1 MNKHFLTILLT
12 MMDSIKNNNTRSW
25 LDKEIQSSIHGE
37 FLEKLWNNP
46 EEVCKQKT
54 SIVNLVKEIKEALEI
69 DSNPEVH
76 RLAAD
81 DIINGVEKFYWKKE
95 SGVVQDF
102 MSEDDFISSLFN
114 LPTWVNYTKVY
125 QPGDKKPWFIKT
137 KKGQEMYKRKTTWE
151 MTPETS
157 YRFMSQNSC
166 TSIKLVKMG
175 FAQLVAFHSDNNAID
190 NFCKENSLDAV
201 PSEMKHLFVALRKG
215 DKVEETLMGKWK
227 RCRTVDNAKFL
238 LAFAKEVAVELS
250 LDDVES
256 LTVRA
261 AFDIGSFHTFL
272 EEQAFVQNVFE
283 TYYMVQPFFAKTS
296 WDDISAEGRK
306 DFAGNM
312 KRLAKAIEYAE
323 AAQMRMYEEYVSES
337 DDYNNVIERV
347 SESIQYIK
355 DDMLEHWNMLVIKQ
369 ANLSMA
375 DESFYSLQKKLVIN
389 VRKVLGIEVLNI
401 EESMQGNA
409 FQGADVLGKI
419 YPKFKEST
427 FSCSIDIEKGV
438 DSAKGWQLVAQAC
451 KELKI
456 VPVGGSV
463 FAKLFDKDGNP
474 SMPTLLADA
483 MFDNFSSFIAYF
495 NSLTNAPAKA
505 ALCNSEMHLPMN
517 DACSVV
523 IYNAKSDIIGES
535 VRASITEKLKEASSH
550 FTDEMKIFPS
560 LLAGVDGSGLNSTG
574 VKAQIRGFVEGAE
587 KHDGSLIPKHAAYFK
602 GLSVDG
608 FICEFNDNPLY
619 TIWNAIAD
627 GHVSVLDSKEEW
639 FRFVRDNGCKP
650 VFAIEKGMVKG
661 WAKAHLG
668 KILGG
673 NDVSIGEVLEANGG
687 FVKVDRTTYGWSIL
701 PCPLGTGTSSSF
713 QLQVMLKADPLHFM
727 YLSKQA
733 TKEGLLDQLEVGTPE
748 YKATKRMLR
757 NMVEI
762 YESPAD
768 LEKEL
773 TDRFYPRYVSNHS
786 EITSWINN
794 IVTFFKDNSVKLQ
807 DHLTNR
813 FYRKVESTG
822 DEVKDQ
828 ALLNLI
834 DKVVKD
840 PSVNSTV
847 KGALRPWLEN
857 PSKYLWRMAST
868 GLDKKYDWRRLV
880 MADFA
885 SSQAF
890 KSFVK
895 DLDEGAKAWWEK
907 ALNFS
912 GLTIATSNH
921 NSLKPELAAGWR
933 GPLLVKDAV
942 QLNMVINPE
951 TLRAWVKGEKIFV
964 SADEDPIDL
973 VECIRPH
980 MEVKHGSY
988 ETKQLEIMLFNLY
1001 ANSMVLNLDEK
1012 IMLMHTEDVED
1023 GQGDDDGDTW
1033 CLEFDKD
1040 IVRLFAAS
1048 IKRWRKYHPNKVSI
1062 ELSKKAQIDYSDAFS
1077 VDEEVRNKAI
1087 QRYGFDMSSLGGRVP
1102 NPLGWNYAYLREK
1115 LDALMQDQDLVDFG
1129 QFVRKVGVN
1138 PQGPAVGPFSN
1149 ISVDI
1154 MSRVDVEKLGQ
1165 DDESNNLLFQGY
1177 KTSSFGVQ
1185 ISIDFAKRMVEIL
1198 NAMLYGLKKDG
1209 KFVVDFDKE
1218 ITAEFLEEWGCG
1230 NQDPEYNVAC
1240 VTKDSVTKYYF
1251 VGKFEIPNGYS
1262 CDNYLSEAAFK
1273 KLEQDPSIEVELEMR
1288 TWGSVLCPDTMCFDF
1303 NFCYHFAQ
1311 VAMQLDKDS
1320 VCIWKES
1327 PMAILKNKELQEKV
1341 RLQLKTMMPNKFTQN
1356 FGIFM
1361 SLLENEAFVRKVNIT
1376 ETLMKEFSN
1385 KQLSEEAKVE
1395 GLLNRL
1401 RVCYAKMMAEE
1412 STPWGDKKK
1421 ISSTAKSLRLL
1432 DAYFGGLDRDA
1443 RRNILAD
1450 AEVVSVIVKD
1460 LMVLDQWA
1468 NLDDAPKQLLWQ
1480 VIVEG
1485 HVEISTELEPS
1496 ARIAKQTQLIEKS
1509 VEILVDASLQGFY
1522 KGVNNHN
1529 VFPAIVQQNLSW
1541 LLEGKSFVES
1551 DFAKS
1556 LEGESFVKK
1565 HENGSLMFAN
1575 TANAG
1580 VNHVLLLQASLKYL
1594 RRFIVKTQVNNPENA
1609 IKAFTEVLDF
1619 CEGDLFGAFRT
1630 YGTEYKKAF
1639 TKLQSLLR
1647 LIPHYIPL
1655 IPRNWFEYSPNGFV
1669 QGVKDKQTLGGFS
1682 DLWAKGLIDYQWFTS
1697 SKWFKPEAWIRKA
1710 LMGTP
1715 EMPGSFEGFDT
1726 VFEHCARNGVSV
1738 VSKSYF
1744 KNDGIKT
1751 PDVLVMTC
1759 LFNRGH
1765 IMVKNGALQLQ
1776 DRPGESGLLTSNK
1789 GKALYNAYCYKN
1801 IQEYIMVAGLPLIDR
1816 GIAVWQKDPLGIHGE
1831 IINRL
1836 PIMYNTNCLGF
1847 QAYDS
1852 SNKKYIYPT
1861 SVKTMDLRNLF
1872 QAMQGGQIEEG
1883 DTTFKAVTVE
1893 NAFKRAMQLSLI
1905 AYMDS
1910 NIGFSQLP
1918 NVVFDKTT
1926 IKDRLVKCA
1935 QHLDVPRHFLCFDK
1949 KAKDESGNEVTQA
1962 QFFGPAK
1969 DLIDGKFAWTPI
1981 NLGVLK
1987 SYLNYTQ
1994 LFTHD
1999 KTIWCK
2005 EMRSPMYLKAKMP
2018 LGHFDSCR
2026 DLQTSTHSKIQ
2037 NLFMNPSKDGFD
2049 KVFQSIRYGNQHLWQ
2064 NYHHVNSIGQR
2075 YSKAVHLKEGDYLI
2089 AIFSRGVSSI
2099 SKANGKRF
2107 FGNKGTPVE
2116 YFRTQGGHFNFDL
2129 NDAYMVVVKR

>member
-1 MNKHFLTILLT
+1 MNQHFLPVLLS
-12 MMDSIKNNNTRSW
+12 MMGSIKNETTRSW
-25 LDKEIQSSIHGE
+25 LDTKIKKDHDGS
-37 FLEKLWNNP
+37 FLHSLWNDPQKTCN
-46 EEVCKQKT
+46 QKT
-54 SIVNLVKEIKEALEI
+54 SIANLVKEIKEALEI
-69 DSNPEVH
+69 DCNPEVH
-76 RLAAD
+76 RLAAE
-81 DIINGVEKFYWKKE
+81 DIINGVERFYWKKQA
-95 SGVVQDF
+95 GVVQDF
-102 MSEDDFISSLFN
+102 MSEDDFISN
-114 LPTWVNYTKVY
+114 LNLHTWVNYTKVY

-137 KKGQEMYKRKTTWE
+137 KKGQEMYKRKTTWL

-157 YRFMSQNSC
+157 YRFMSQNPC

-175 FAQLVAFHSDNNAID
+175 FAQLVAFHSDNNAMDVFRKQNDLKDPI
-190 NFCKENSLDAV
+190 
-201 PSEMKHLFVALRKG
+201 PSEMKGLFVALRKG
-215 DKVEETLMGKWK
+215 ENLQEML
-227 RCRTVDNAKFL
+227 NAKWQKCRSIQNAAFL
-238 LAFAKEVAVELS
+238 LLFADCNGLS
-250 LDDVES
+250 LNLNDIES
-256 LTVRA
+256 LNVKA
-261 AFDIGSFHTFL
+261 AFDVKYFQQYL
-272 EEQAFVQNVFE
+272 EGQPFVHNVFDL
-283 TYYMVQPFFAKTS
+283 YYNVKPFFSDTTFEALK
-296 WDDISAEGRK
+296 AEGRK

-312 KRLAKAIEYAE
+312 KRLARAIEYAE
-323 AAQMRMYEEYVSES
+323 AAQEKLLDEFANSTEFMPAIVKVSTMIEE
-337 DDYNNVIERV
+337 
-347 SESIQYIK
+347 IK
-355 DDMLEHWNMLVIKQ
+355 VDMLKHWNLLVIKQ

-375 DESFYSLQKKLVIN
+375 DESFYSLQKKLIIN
-389 VRKVLGIEVLNI
+389 VKKVLGIEVLNI

-409 FQGADVLGKI
+409 FQGADVLSKI
-419 YPKFKEST
+419 YPGFKEST

-451 KELKI
+451 KELQI
-456 VPVGGSV
+456 IPVGGSV

-517 DACSVV
+517 GACSVV
-523 IYNAKSDIIGES
+523 IYNAKADIIGED
-535 VRASITEKLKEASSH
+535 VRDAVAEKLKEASSY
-550 FTDEMKIFPS
+550 FTDDIKIFPS

-574 VKAQIRGFVEGAE
+574 VKAQIRGFIEGAE
-587 KHDGSLIPKHAAYFK
+587 KHDGSLIPKDAAYFK

-639 FRFVRDNGCKP
+639 FRFVRDNDCKP

-661 WAKAHLG
+661 YAKAHLG

-673 NDVSIGEVLEANGG
+673 DDISIGDVLDANGG

-727 YLSKQA
+727 YLSKQVM
-733 TKEGLLDQLEVGTPE
+733 KEGLLDQIEVGTAE

-757 NMVEI
+757 SMVEI
-762 YESPAD
+762 YESPTH
-768 LEKEL
+768 LQKEL
-773 TDRFYPRYVSNHS
+773 TNKFYAKYVRKNPS
-786 EITSWINN
+786 IKVWINN
-794 IVTFFKDNSVKLQ
+794 IVDFFKANSVKLQ
-807 DHLTNR
+807 DHLTGR

-822 DEVKDQ
+822 NEAKDR

-840 PSVNSTV
+840 PSVNDTV

-885 SSQAF
+885 TSEAF

-895 DLDEGAKAWWEK
+895 NMDQGAKAWWKK

-912 GLTIATSNH
+912 GLTIAPSRH
-921 NSLKPELAAGWR
+921 NTLKPELAAGWR

-942 QLNMVINPE
+942 QLNMVIHPE

-973 VECIRPH
+973 VEYIRPH
-980 MEVKHGSY
+980 MEAKHGTYS
-988 ETKQLEIMLFNLY
+988 EGQLEIMLFNLY
-1001 ANSMVLNLDEK
+1001 VNSMVLNLDEK
-1012 IMLMHTEDVED
+1012 IMLMHVEDVED

-1033 CLEFDKD
+1033 CLEFNKD

-1077 VDEEVRNKAI
+1077 TNEDVKKKAI
-1087 QRYGFDMSSLGGRVP
+1087 EKYGFDMPSLGGRVA
-1102 NPLGWNYAYLREK
+1102 NPLGWNYAYLRSNLDK
-1115 LDALMQDQDLVDFG
+1115 LMSQQDLVDFG
-1129 QFVRKVGVN
+1129 KFVRKVGVN

-1165 DDESNNLLFQGY
+1165 DDEKNNLLFQGY

-1185 ISIDFAKRMVEIL
+1185 VSIDFAKRMVEIL
-1198 NAMLYGLKKDG
+1198 NAQLYGLKKNG

-1218 ITAEFLEEWGCG
+1218 ITAEFLDEWGCG
-1230 NQDPEYNVAC
+1230 NQEPEYNVAC

-1251 VGKFEIPNGYS
+1251 VGKFEIPEGYT

-1273 KLEQDPSIEVELEMR
+1273 KLEVDPTIEAELEMKK
-1288 TWGSVLCPDTMCFDF
+1288 WGSVLCPDTMCFDF

-1327 PMAILKNKELQEKV
+1327 PMAILKNKDLQEKV
-1341 RLQLKTMMPNKFTQN
+1341 RIQLKAMTPNKFTQN

-1361 SLLENEAFVRKVNIT
+1361 SLLEDETFVSNVHIT

-1385 KQLSEEAKVE
+1385 KRLSEDGKAE

-1432 DAYFGGLDRDA
+1432 DAYFGGLDRNQ
-1443 RRNILAD
+1443 RRKILAD
-1450 AEVVSVIVKD
+1450 AEAISVIVKD
-1460 LMVLDQWA
+1460 LMILDQWA

-1485 HVEISTELEPS
+1485 HVEIVSELEPS
-1496 ARIAKQTQLIEKS
+1496 VTLTKQAQLIEKS

-1522 KGVNNHN
+1522 KGVDNHN
-1529 VFPAIVQQNLSW
+1529 VFPVIVQQKLGW
-1541 LLEGKSFVES
+1541 LLDRKPFAES
-1551 DFAKS
+1551 EFAKY
-1556 LEGESFVKK
+1556 LGAQAFVKK
-1565 HENGSLMFAN
+1565 HENGNLMFAN
-1575 TANAG
+1575 AANAG
-1580 VNHVLLLQASLKYL
+1580 VNHVLLLQSSLKYL
-1594 RRFIVKTQVNNPENA
+1594 RRFIVQTQVDNPVNA
-1609 IKAFTEVLDF
+1609 IRAFDEVLDF
-1619 CEGDLFGAFRT
+1619 CEGDLFGAFRA
-1630 YGTEYKKAF
+1630 YGVEYKKAF
-1639 TKLQSLLR
+1639 NKLQSLLR

-1669 QGVKDKQTLGGFS
+1669 QGVKNKQTPGGFS

-1765 IMVKNGALQLQ
+1765 IMVKNGTLQLQ
-1776 DRPGESGLLTSNK
+1776 DRPEESGLLTSNK

-1816 GIAVWQKDPLGIHGE
+1816 SIAVWQKDPLGIHGE

-1852 SNKKYIYPT
+1852 SNKKYIYPVT
-1861 SVKTMDLRNLF
+1861 VKTMDLRNLF
-1872 QAMQGGQIEEG
+1872 QAMQGGQIKEG

-1893 NAFKRAMQLSLI
+1893 KAFKRAMQLSLI

-1910 NIGFSQLP
+1910 HVGFSQLP
-1918 NVVFDKTT
+1918 NVVFNKTT
-1926 IKDRLVKCA
+1926 IEDRLVKCA
-1935 QHLDVPRHFLCFDK
+1935 QYLDVPRHFLCFDK
-1949 KAKDESGNEVTQA
+1949 KVKDESGNEVTQT

-2026 DLQTSTHSKIQ
+2026 DLQTSTHAKIQ

-2049 KVFQSIRYGNQHLWQ
+2049 RVFQSIRYGNQYLWQ
-2064 NYHHVNSIGQR
+2064 RYHHVNSIQLE
-2075 YSKAVHLKEGDYLI
+2075 YNKDVYLEEGDYLI
-2089 AIFSRGVSSI
+2089 AIFSRGISSVSKS
-2099 SKANGKRF
+2099 NGTRL

-2116 YFRTQGGHFNFDL
+2116 YFRTQGGHFNFHL
-2129 NDAYMVVVKR
+2129 KDAYMVVVKR

>member
-1 MNKHFLTILLT
+1 MNNHTLKMIRRRLVLSQTSTLPQGT
-12 MMDSIKNNNTRSW
+12 GEW
-25 LDKEIQSSIHGE
+25 LENKMQNADFITNL
-37 FLEKLWNNP
+37 FEKT
-46 EEVCKQKT
+46 EEVCGRKT
-54 SIVNLVKEIKEALEI
+54 SVLKMVESLKELLDSHCDKVALLVSQDIK
-69 DSNPEVH
+69 DNG
-76 RLAAD
+76 
-81 DIINGVEKFYWKKE
+81 DIQRTYWTKE
-95 SGVVQDF
+95 SGTIG
-102 MSEDDFISSLFN
+102 ELFTQEEFVDLCN
-114 LPTWVNYTKVY
+114 APPHKVTFNK
-125 QPGDKKPWFIKT
+125 GDKKPFAE
-137 KKGQEMYKRKTTWE
+137 GYYKRKNTITIDAKKRYKLE
-151 MTPETS
+151 KDNLASRYIEE
-157 YRFMSQNSC
+157 FLMSPKQ
-166 TSIKLVKMG
+166 L
-175 FAQLVAFHSDNNAID
+175 FAHHTANV
-190 NFCKENSLDAV
+190 DAV
-201 PSEMKHLFVALRKG
+201 NFVDQNGLEELPTYSLRLFRLHRNGEDVT
-215 DKVEETLMGKWK
+215 EELNSYWK
-227 RCRTVDNAKFL
+227 RCRNVDYAKFL
-238 LAFAKEVAVELS
+238 LAFAKEAGVELS
-250 LDDVES
+250 VDDIES
-256 LTVRA
+256 LSVRA
-261 AFDIGSFHTFL
+261 AFDIGHFHTFL
-272 EEQAFVQNVFE
+272 EEQPFVQNVFE

-323 AAQMRMYEEYVSES
+323 AAQLRMYEEYVSES

-347 SESIQYIK
+347 SESIQHVK
-355 DDMLEHWNMLVIKQ
+355 DDMLEHWNLLVIKQ

-375 DESFYSLQKKLVIN
+375 DESFYSLQKKLLIN
-389 VRKVLGIEVLNI
+389 VKKVLGIEVLNI

-409 FQGADVLGKI
+409 FQGADVLSKI
-419 YPKFKEST
+419 YPAFKEST
-427 FSCSIDIEKGV
+427 FSCSIDIEKGL

-456 VPVGGSV
+456 IPVGGTV

-495 NSLTNAPAKA
+495 NSLTNAPAKS

-523 IYNAKSDIIGES
+523 IYNAKADIIGED
-535 VRASITEKLKEASSH
+535 VRASVAEKLKEVSSH
-550 FTDEMKIFPS
+550 FTDEIKIFPS

-574 VKAQIRGFVEGAE
+574 VKAQIRGFIEGAE
-587 KHDGSLIPKHAAYFK
+587 KHESGIPTDAAYFK

-608 FICEFNDNPLY
+608 FICEFDGNPLY

-627 GHVSVLDSKEEW
+627 GHVSVLDSKEGW
-639 FRFVRDNGCKP
+639 FKFVRDNDCTP

-661 WAKAHLG
+661 YAKAHLG

-673 NDVSIGEVLEANGG
+673 DDISIGKVLDANGG

-701 PCPLGTGTSSSF
+701 PCPIGTGTSSSF
-713 QLQVMLKADPLHFM
+713 QLQIMLKADPLHFM
-727 YLSKQA
+727 YLSKQVI
-733 TKEGLLDQLEVGTPE
+733 KEGLLDQIEVGSPE
-748 YKATKRMLR
+748 YKATKRMLSS
-757 NMVEI
+757 MVEI

-773 TDRFYPRYVSNHS
+773 INTFYARYVRKHPAIS
-786 EITSWINN
+786 TWISN
-794 IVTFFKDNSVKLQ
+794 IVNFFEANSVKLQ
-807 DHLTNR
+807 DHLTSR

-822 DEVKDQ
+822 NEVKDQ
-828 ALLNLI
+828 ALRNLI

-840 PSVNSTV
+840 PSVNGAV

-895 DLDEGAKAWWEK
+895 NMDQGNKAWWKK

-912 GLTIATSNH
+912 GLTIARSRH
-921 NSLKPELAAGWR
+921 NTLKPELAAGWR

-973 VECIRPH
+973 VEYIRPH
-980 MEVKHGSY
+980 MEAKHGTYS
-988 ETKQLEIMLFNLY
+988 EGQLEIMLFNLY
-1001 ANSMVLNLDEK
+1001 VNSMVLNLDEK
-1012 IMLMHTEDVED
+1012 IMLMHVEDVED

-1077 VDEEVRNKAI
+1077 ADEAVKKKAI
-1087 QRYGFDMSSLGGRVP
+1087 ERYGFDMPSLGGRVP
-1102 NPLGWNYAYLREK
+1102 NPLGWNYGYLRSN
-1115 LDALMQDQDLVDFG
+1115 LDSLMQDQDLVDFAK
-1129 QFVRKVGVN
+1129 FLRKVGVN

-1165 DDESNNLLFQGY
+1165 DDQKNNLLFQGY
-1177 KTSSFGVQ
+1177 KTSAFGVQ

-1218 ITAEFLEEWGCG
+1218 ITAEFLEEWGCE
-1230 NQDPEYNVAC
+1230 NQDPEYKVAC
-1240 VTKDSVTKYYF
+1240 VTQNAVTKYYF
-1251 VGKFEIPNGYS
+1251 VGKFEIPEGYT

-1273 KLEQDPSIEVELEMR
+1273 KLEANPSIEANLEMK

-1327 PMAILKNKELQEKV
+1327 PMAILKNKDLQEKV
-1341 RLQLKTMMPNKFTQN
+1341 RVQLKAMMPNKFTQN

-1361 SLLENEAFVRKVNIT
+1361 SLLEDETFVSKVNIT

-1385 KQLSEEAKVE
+1385 KRLSEDGKAE

-1432 DAYFGGLDRDA
+1432 DAYFGGLDRNQ
-1443 RRNILAD
+1443 RREILAD
-1450 AEVVSVIVKD
+1450 AEAVSIIVKD

-1485 HVEISTELEPS
+1485 HVEIVSELEPS
-1496 ARIAKQTQLIEKS
+1496 AMLAKQAQLIEKS

-1522 KGVNNHN
+1522 KGINNHN
-1529 VFPAIVQQNLSW
+1529 VFSVIVEQKLAW
-1541 LLEGKSFVES
+1541 LLQGKPFAES
-1551 DFAKS
+1551 AFAEY
-1556 LEGESFVKK
+1556 LEHESFVKK
-1565 HENGSLMFAN
+1565 HENGNLMFAN

-1580 VNHVLLLQASLKYL
+1580 VNHVSLLQASLKYL
-1594 RRFIVKTQVNNPENA
+1594 RRFIVQTQVDNSANA
-1609 IKAFTEVLDF
+1609 IKAFNEVLDF

-1630 YGTEYKKAF
+1630 YGVEYKKAF
-1639 TKLQSLLR
+1639 NKLQSLLR

-1669 QGVKDKQTLGGFS
+1669 QGVKNKGTVGGFS
-1682 DLWAKGLIDYQWFTS
+1682 DSWGKGLIDYQWFTS
-1697 SKWFKPEAWIRKA
+1697 SKWFKPEAWLQKA

-1715 EMPGSFEGFDT
+1715 EMPASFQGFDT
-1726 VFEHCARNGVSV
+1726 VFEYCARNGISV

-1751 PDVLVMTC
+1751 PDILVMTC

-1765 IMVKNGALQLQ
+1765 IMVKDGALCLQ
-1776 DRPGESGLLTSNK
+1776 ERPEESGLLTTNK

-1801 IQEYIMVAGLPLIDR
+1801 IQEYILVAGLPLIDR
-1816 GIAVWQKDPLGIHGE
+1816 SIAVWQKDPLGIHGE
-1831 IINRL
+1831 VINRL

-1847 QAYDS
+1847 QAYDNS
-1852 SNKKYIYPT
+1852 AKKYIYPT
-1861 SVKTMDLRNLF
+1861 TVKTMDLRNLF
-1872 QAMQGGQIEEG
+1872 QAMQSSKIKEG
-1883 DTTFKAVTVE
+1883 DTTFRAVTVE
-1893 NAFKRAMQLSLI
+1893 KAFKRAMQLSLI
-1905 AYMDS
+1905 AYMNS
-1910 NIGFSQLP
+1910 HVGFSQLS
-1918 NVVFDKTT
+1918 NIAFDKAT
-1926 IKDRLVKCA
+1926 IKDKLVDCA
-1935 QHLDVPRHFLCFDK
+1935 QRLGVPKHFLCYDK
-1949 KAKDESGNEVTQA
+1949 DRKVE
-1962 QFFGPAK
+1962 FFGPAK
-1969 DLIDGKFAWTPI
+1969 ELIDGKFAWTPA
-1981 NLGVLK
+1981 NLQVLK
-1987 SYLNYTQ
+1987 SYLNYTE

-2005 EMRSPMYLKAKMP
+2005 EMRSSMYLKAKMP

-2026 DLQTSTHSKIQ
+2026 DLQTSTHTKIE

-2049 KVFQSIRYGNQHLWQ
+2049 RVFQGIRYGNQHLWQ

-2075 YSKAVHLKEGDYLI
+2075 YSKQVHLKEGDYLI
-2089 AIFSRGVSSI
+2089 AIFSRGVSSV
-2099 SKANGKRF
+2099 SKANGKRL

-2116 YFRTQGGHFNFDL
+2116 YFRTQGGEFNFDL
-2129 NDAYMVVVKR
+2129 NDAYMVVVRR